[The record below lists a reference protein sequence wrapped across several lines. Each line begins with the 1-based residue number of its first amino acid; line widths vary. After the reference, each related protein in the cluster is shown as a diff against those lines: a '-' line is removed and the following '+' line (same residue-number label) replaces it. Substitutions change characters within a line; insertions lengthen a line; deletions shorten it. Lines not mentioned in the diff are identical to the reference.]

1 MGTEEE
7 ENPRNT
13 IFTNTHV
20 HNHLHTYIHKHN
32 YAHIHKIINILIYSH
47 NKFIDPIHTNAHICL
62 LEYIHTLVHKHS

>member
-1 MGTEEE
+1 MPEQKTSSRTCGQLLHCLKIQFWVRMGTQDE

-32 YAHIHKIINILIYSH
+32 
-47 NKFIDPIHTNAHICL
+47 
-62 LEYIHTLVHKHS
+62 